1 MLRFRSVV
9 LSGLVGAVALAPV
22 VAEEPLSLGGPG
34 TYTPA
39 FQPLGDLPGDAY
51 FSEATAVSGDGLTV
65 VGYSRSNSIHVNGT
79 DEAFHWSNGNM
90 VGLGAP
96 PNFAFGL
103 DHLRFSRATG
113 VSNGGT
119 YICGASNRWGD
130 VPAGGTLWINGQT
143 SSANAWMQQS
153 EFRKM
158 ANNGNYTGIS
168 RDVGPFAR
176 ALWFSPTTGQV
187 QVISPPSGEST
198 DETYST
204 NISADGTTVVGYYK
218 GYMQSTPARAFRK
231 VGTLGA
237 QDIGMLP
244 GFTSCEPTAVSGDG
258 STVFGYCSNST
269 TSQRFRWTQGTGMV
283 TGDFPFAP
291 VAVSYDGSM
300 LVAGGSIWDAVNGTR
315 SLKTL
320 LTGYGIDMSAWSFLV
335 INDMSDDGMVFVGY
349 GSRTDGNYKAFRT
362 VLPEPA
368 TALLLTPMAMLRRTR
383 QRQRHAR

>member
-9 LSGLVGAVALAPV
+9 LSGLIGAVALAPV

-34 TYTPA
+34 SYTPA
-39 FQPLGDLPGDAY
+39 FQPLGDLPGDAF
-51 FSEATAVSGDGLTV
+51 FSVANAVSGDGLTV
-65 VGYSRSNSIHVNGT
+65 VGYSRSNSINPNGSE
-79 DEAFHWSNGNM
+79 EAFRWRGGEM
-90 VGLGAP
+90 IALGAP
-96 PNFAFGL
+96 WVPPQYEY
-103 DHLRFSRATG
+103 LRFSRATG
-113 VSNGGT
+113 TNYDGSQ
-119 YICGASNRWGD
+119 IIGASTGWDLPVQCAIKWENDIIVGYQ
-130 VPAGGTLWINGQT
+130 PPQT
-143 SSANAWMQQS
+143 DY
-153 EFRKM
+153 RKM
-158 ANNGNYTGIS
+158 ASNGAYTGVS
-168 RDVGPFAR
+168 WDP
-176 ALWFSPTTGQV
+176 SPTPRAFLS
-187 QVISPPSGEST
+187 SPVPGHSGYILPPPGSMSDDGT
-198 DETYST
+198 FST
-204 NISADGTTVVGYYK
+204 NISADGTTVVGYSSP
-218 GYMQSTPARAFRK
+218 YMQSSPRKPFRK
-231 VGTLGA
+231 LGG
-237 QDIGMLP
+237 QPTQSLGMLP

-349 GSRTDGNYKAFRT
+349 GSRTDGNYEAFRT